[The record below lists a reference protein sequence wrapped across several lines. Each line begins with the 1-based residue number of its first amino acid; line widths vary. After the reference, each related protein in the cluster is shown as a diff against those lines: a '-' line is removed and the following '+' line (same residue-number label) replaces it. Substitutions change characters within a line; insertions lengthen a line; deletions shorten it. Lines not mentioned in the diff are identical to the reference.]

1 LDHARDFRVVN
12 MDDDDG
18 LFLHL
23 LHRAPDGLY
32 RGRTIN
38 VLTDARSM
46 SALSTSRDNP
56 TS

>member
-12 MDDDDG
+12 MDDDDDG

-46 SALSTSRDNP
+46 S
-56 TS
+56 